1 MSDGPIDAQDEE
13 PRPPRRTLITTRK
26 EYFDAADEVL
36 AQVQRELRI
45 FDPDLKDL
53 RLDTPPRIALL
64 REFLLRHRDNR
75 LHISLRDVDF
85 VRLHCPRLIT
95 LLGNFAP
102 AMQIWQAQ
110 GDAARVQDCF
120 ILADRKHVVR
130 RPVALQ
136 PRGVFILDDPREG
149 FVMQERFNE
158 IWEISV
164 PSVSA
169 NTSGL

>member
-1 MSDGPIDAQDEE
+1 MADDPIEE
-13 PRPPRRTLITTRK
+13 QEEQRPPQRTLLTTRK
-26 EYFDAADEVL
+26 EYHAAADELLRV
-36 AQVQRELRI
+36 AQRELRV
-45 FDPDLKDL
+45 FDPDLQDF
-53 RLDTPPRIALL
+53 RLDAPHRIELL
-64 REFLLRHRDNR
+64 RQFLLRHRDNR
-75 LHISLRDVDF
+75 LHISLRDAEF
-85 VRLHCPRLIT
+85 VRHHCPRLIT
-95 LLGNFAP
+95 ILGNFSP

-110 GDAARVQDCF
+110 GDAAKVQDCF

-158 IWEISV
+158 IWETSV